1 MKLLQ
6 NVKFTVPLASTAS
19 EVLMATAGDF
29 GSGGVMRY
37 RIVHGFWTLIQS
49 QFLNMDTSVT
59 DPSVL
64 STEVSL
70 L

>member
-1 MKLLQ
+1 M
-6 NVKFTVPLASTAS
+6 S
-19 EVLMATAGDF
+19 TAGDF
-29 GSGGVMRY
+29 GSGGVMWY
-37 RIVHGFWTLIQS
+37 RIVHGFWT
-49 QFLNMDTSVT
+49 QFLNMDTSVA

>member
-1 MKLLQ
+1 
-6 NVKFTVPLASTAS
+6 
-19 EVLMATAGDF
+19 MATGGDF
-29 GSGGVMRY
+29 GSGGVMWY

-49 QFLNMDTSVT
+49 QLLNMDTTVT

>member
-1 MKLLQ
+1 MKFFK
-6 NVKFTVPLASTAS
+6 NVKFTVPLGSTAS
-19 EVLMATAGDF
+19 GVLMSTAGEF
-29 GSGGVMRY
+29 GSGGVMWY
-37 RIVHGFWTLIQS
+37 RIVHGFWT
-49 QFLNMDTSVT
+49 QFLNMDTSVA